1 MTASTQLALT
11 MNILSINTSLLI
23 ASLDCADISCFEYHT
38 VSVSHHYAVIINAV
52 GYDHEY
58 PFYKCIIVNSLYSL
72 YDCINAVG
80 TMNSFSMYSL
90 FHIGQRW
97 QSRALGGK
105 ATSAALNITLLVCT
119 IMPLLSMRLAMTM
132 NILSINASL

>member
-1 MTASTQLALT
+1 MITSMRLALT

-80 TMNSFSMYSL
+80 TMNSFSMYSS
-90 FHIGQRW
+90 FHI
-97 QSRALGGK
+97 
-105 ATSAALNITLLVCT
+105 
-119 IMPLLSMRLAMTM
+119 
-132 NILSINASL
+132 ASLVSMNNCYVD

>member
-1 MTASTQLALT
+1 MYVMTASIRSALT
-11 MNILSINTSLLI
+11 MNSLSCLYDSINAIGSDHEYPFYKYIIVNSLSRLCRH
-23 ASLDCADISCFEYHT
+23 LRCFEYHT

-80 TMNSFSMYSL
+80 TMNSFSMYSS
-90 FHIGQRW
+90 FHI
-97 QSRALGGK
+97 
-105 ATSAALNITLLVCT
+105 
-119 IMPLLSMRLAMTM
+119 
-132 NILSINASL
+132 ASLVSMNNCYVD